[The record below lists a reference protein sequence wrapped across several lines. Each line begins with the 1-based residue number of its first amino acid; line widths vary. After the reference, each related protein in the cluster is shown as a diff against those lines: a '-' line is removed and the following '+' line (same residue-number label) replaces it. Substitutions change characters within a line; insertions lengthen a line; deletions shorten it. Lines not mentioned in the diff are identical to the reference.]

1 MSCVG
6 LVQAWMIFELA
17 MRFRDINIRCLNI
30 AKIIFLVTI
39 VLLFVGSAIIVSIV
53 IAESTDK
60 EKIETNSSEL
70 IALIYL
76 TLFLILL
83 IVNIDLI
90 CQLSKKES

>member
-1 MSCVG
+1 
-6 LVQAWMIFELA
+6 

-39 VLLFVGSAIIVSIV
+39 VLLFVSSAIIMSIV